1 MTVTLIYQNDNALV
15 IRTLS
20 KVQRNE
26 LSDESISD
34 ESS

>member
-34 ESS
+34 EGS